1 MKLEK
6 DTAHFVVL
14 VIALFSFMFG
24 MGFATCINLERS
36 HADVS
41 INHF

>member
-24 MGFATCINLERS
+24 RASQL
-36 HADVS
+36 VS
-41 INHF
+41 T